1 MVFRARDSVQPAIL
15 PRPAIPLKRED
26 PAGILEILHYISF
39 PASRGFRSPL
49 LPLNEVETMRTP
61 IATPFTLSACLIA
74 SLLAPHPVAGQ
85 SGFFIRLASEVSALS
100 VEHTKTVTIGGGS
113 SASTS
118 SSSGFGTAILVTGGV
133 RSSASAG
140 WMFGSELEV
149 VFPSPRL
156 LKGTIDPTNSGNPHD
171 VWPGRWEFSDKLGV
185 GGTFLAGRSVDGG
198 DGRIYLLLGVRRSW
212 GDFATG
218 GTNPETGVAGEDRER
233 LGHWPLSAGI
243 GMTMARRWPVDVRL
257 RYFRSAVDWV
267 ISQPDLGLDYDY
279 VVSGFAL
286 SVGVRRESDR

>member
-1 MVFRARDSVQPAIL
+1 MSIV
-15 PRPAIPLKRED
+15 
-26 PAGILEILHYISF
+26 
-39 PASRGFRSPL
+39 ASAAL
-49 LPLNEVETMRTP
+49 LG
-61 IATPFTLSACLIA
+61 CLTA
-74 SLLAPHPVAGQ
+74 AALAPHPIQGQ
-85 SGFFIRLASEVSALS
+85 SRFFIRLAPEVSAVT

-113 SASTS
+113 STSTS
-118 SSSGFGTAILVTGGV
+118 SASGFGTAIILTGGF
-133 RSSASAG
+133 RSSPSSG
-140 WMFGSELEV
+140 WVFGGELEAV
-149 VFPSPRL
+149 LPSPRL
-156 LKGTIDPTNSGNPHD
+156 IEGTIDPTTSGNPHD

-257 RYFRSAVDWV
+257 RYFTSAVDWV
-267 ISQPDLGLDYDY
+267 ISQPELGLDYVY
-279 VVSGFAL
+279 VVSGLAL
-286 SVGVRRESDR
+286 SVGVSRGSDG